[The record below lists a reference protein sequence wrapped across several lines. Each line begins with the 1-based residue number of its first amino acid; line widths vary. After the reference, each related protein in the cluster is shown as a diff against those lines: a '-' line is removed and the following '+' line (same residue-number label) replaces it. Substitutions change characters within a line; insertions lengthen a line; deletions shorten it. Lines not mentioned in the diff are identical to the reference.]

1 MHAIW
6 IAVQLTRTMRKK
18 QYLYFK
24 DHRRRIVIQ
33 VVGLVSFMVFN
44 IIHVLYQLAHK
55 VEKVEDSSTEYVLYF
70 GFELFAIAVFAYS
83 KITEDLF
90 L

>member
-1 MHAIW
+1 
-6 IAVQLTRTMRKK
+6 MRRK

-24 DHRRRIVIQ
+24 DHRRRIIIQ
-33 VVGLVSFMVFN
+33 VVGLVCFMVLN
-44 IIHVLYQLAHK
+44 IYHVLLQI
-55 VEKVEDSSTEYVLYF
+55 VRGVPNVEDSGTEYVLYF